1 MHIAIS
7 ALSYSMGPRGL
18 GGLDTYDRSP
28 PIYLAREE
36 FEEVRPASRRMPVWR
51 KWRMALS
58 MLFIALV
65 TALAV
70 SLRSYSCEAWE
81 DSEGLEA

>member
-7 ALSYSMGPRGL
+7 ALSHSMGPRGL
-18 GGLDTYDRSP
+18 GGLDMYDRSP

-36 FEEVRPASRRMPVWR
+36 FEEVRPAPRRTPKWR

-58 MLFIALV
+58 LLFIALV
-65 TALAV
+65 TALAIFV
-70 SLRSYSCEAWE
+70 TLVLTRNL
-81 DSEGLEA
+81 GGQ